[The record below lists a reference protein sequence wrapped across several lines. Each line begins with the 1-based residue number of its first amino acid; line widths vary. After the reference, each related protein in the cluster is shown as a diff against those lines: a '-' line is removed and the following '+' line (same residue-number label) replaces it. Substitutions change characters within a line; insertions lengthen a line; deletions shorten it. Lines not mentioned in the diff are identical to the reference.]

1 MYQNTPFPEKK
12 YKKLTRNS
20 SVDEIGERY
29 SLKHAIVVKLY
40 LPYTQ
45 FSRNVRLPHQWI
57 STFSAHGDFF
67 DYCALQI
74 FYLLTGQFLV
84 DNYLC
89 QSYGMTSKPRGKNFF
104 IRRPMML

>member
-1 MYQNTPFPEKK
+1 MRQNVSEYAISRKK

-45 FSRNVRLPHQWI
+45 FSRNVRLPHQ
-57 STFSAHGDFF
+57 
-67 DYCALQI
+67 
-74 FYLLTGQFLV
+74 
-84 DNYLC
+84 
-89 QSYGMTSKPRGKNFF
+89 
-104 IRRPMML
+104 